1 MAPKNWIKDT
11 YAMTQADKQAGAA
24 SVNADPNHERF
35 IDSFTGYRSFWWQFD
50 QTQGERLAM
59 GVHGQ
64 VIYVNKAKNL
74 VIANFASPAQTANQL
89 RPSYKQML
97 SGTRAL
103 AASL

>member
-1 MAPKNWIKDT
+1 MQDT
-11 YAMTQADKQAGAA
+11 YKMSNADKQAGAA
-24 SVNADPNHERF
+24 SVNADPDHERF
-35 IDSFTGYRSFWWQFD
+35 IDGFTGYRSFWWQFD
-50 QTQGERLAM
+50 GAQGERIAM

-64 VIYVNKAKNL
+64 VIYVNQAKNL

-103 AASL
+103 AAAL